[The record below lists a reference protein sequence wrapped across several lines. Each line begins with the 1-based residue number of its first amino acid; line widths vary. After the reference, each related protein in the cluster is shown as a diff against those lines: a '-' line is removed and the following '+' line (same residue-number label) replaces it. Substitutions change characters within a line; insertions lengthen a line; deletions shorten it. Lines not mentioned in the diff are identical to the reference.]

1 MLKKISLLSLYKT
14 KEYDYYEWFTE
25 DKLND
30 AEELD
35 DMLPQEVDEEVKE
48 EKRIKKPQSIQTIN
62 QTSNIISRNKSLN
75 SIQLN

>member
-48 EKRIKKPQSIQTIN
+48 EKRTKKPQSIQTIN

>member
-14 KEYDYYEWFTE
+14 KEYHYYGWFTE

-75 SIQLN
+75 SI

>member
-14 KEYDYYEWFTE
+14 KEYDYYGWFTE

-30 AEELD
+30 EEELD

-48 EKRIKKPQSIQTIN
+48 EKRTKKPESI
-62 QTSNIISRNKSLN
+62 
-75 SIQLN
+75 

>member
-1 MLKKISLLSLYKT
+1 MLS
-14 KEYDYYEWFTE
+14 
-25 DKLND
+25 
-30 AEELD
+30 
-35 DMLPQEVDEEVKE
+35 QEVDEEVKE

>member
-14 KEYDYYEWFTE
+14 KEYDYYGWFTE

-30 AEELD
+30 EEELD

-48 EKRIKKPQSIQTIN
+48 EKRIKKPESI
-62 QTSNIISRNKSLN
+62 
-75 SIQLN
+75 

>member
-14 KEYDYYEWFTE
+14 KEYDYYGWFTE

-30 AEELD
+30 AEELN
-35 DMLPQEVDEEVKE
+35 DMLSQEVDEEVKE